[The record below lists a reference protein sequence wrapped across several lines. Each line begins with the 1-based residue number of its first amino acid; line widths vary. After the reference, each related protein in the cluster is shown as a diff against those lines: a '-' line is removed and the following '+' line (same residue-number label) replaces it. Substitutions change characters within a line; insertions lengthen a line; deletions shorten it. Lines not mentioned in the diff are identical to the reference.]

1 MDFAIRAH
9 RLSKQYVIG
18 AARGDGTLYGLL
30 GRMLQLGKRNGR
42 QRQAPQKFE
51 ALRDVSFE
59 LRPGE
64 VAGVVGRNGAGKS
77 TLLKLLSRIS
87 APTQGRIEIRGRLA
101 SLLEVGT
108 GFHPELSGRENVYLN
123 GAILGMKRAEVS
135 RKFDEIVAFAEIDK
149 FVDTPVKHYSSG
161 MYVRLA
167 FAVAAHLETDVL
179 LVDEV
184 LAVGD
189 ASFQRKSLGK
199 MSDVAKGGRT
209 VLFVSHNLGAVR
221 NLCSRALLL
230 EGGRLSF
237 DGNVEEGLA
246 LYETSFSTGMGLAGD
261 ARFDGSLS
269 DSIRFDQLICRQNND
284 VVGVIDPMREFQ
296 LEVHGAAL
304 ARSARWNS
312 RSAFFATAC
321 TSPRATTRRAAPG
334 CVKGGSC
341 PPSTFRR
348 TFSSR
353 AAIPSAWAPRA
364 RPATGS
370 GAPTSQCWTSATTA
384 ATGHT
389 TYVPAWSPS
398 RIKRTGSS
406 E

>member
-1 MDFAIRAH
+1 
-9 RLSKQYVIG
+9 
-18 AARGDGTLYGLL
+18 
-30 GRMLQLGKRNGR
+30 MLQLGKRNGR

-304 ARSARWNS
+304 APFSALELKIGVFRDGLHLAS
-312 RSAFFATAC
+312 CYDTPGGTGLREGRFVSAFHF
-321 TSPRATTRRAAPG
+321 PPDVFKPG
-334 CVKGGSC
+334 RYTLGMGASG
-341 PPSTFRR
+341 
-348 TFSSR
+348 
-353 AAIPSAWAPRA
+353 
-364 RPATGS
+364 ATGDWLWGSDIAVLDFCDNRGNRPHDVRS
-370 GAPTSQCWTSATTA
+370 GMVSIPYQADRQQ
-384 ATGHT
+384 
-389 TYVPAWSPS
+389 
-398 RIKRTGSS
+398 
-406 E
+406 